1 MSQSNQFDSFNEG
14 NEGVNTSADTYTTES
29 SEDIYNTPDVVIDS
43 TLAEEA
49 SAKENPVVEAEES
62 TDASETPDSV
72 VPYNNQYFDQYNNN
86 TYGSNPYGN
95 DSYGTPIQRNNNPYT
110 NNQYGNN
117 LYGNNLYGNNLYG
130 NNQYGNN
137 QYGNNLYGNNQYGNN
152 QYGNGQYGN
161 NQYGDNQ
168 YSNNRYGNN
177 QYSNNRYGDNQYGNN
192 QYANNQYDTNQY
204 TNSWYGNNQYGSGP
218 AGNPPYGNN
227 QYSPYA
233 TPPKKNKSGLIIG
246 IIVTIIVLFFVA
258 ICALIYRAMSLYTQE
273 QKDTRSSREE
283 YRFDYNEDDWRTNRN
298 RRDRYRDDDNDDDY
312 DDYDD
317 YDDWY
322 DDYDDW
328 YDDWYD
334 DDYYYDEDSPYYE
347 FHDDIRYDLS
357 YSVDFDYDDYDAG
370 SDNVYIWYDYPVI
383 SGKDVSNLNRL
394 NDAIQDELDR
404 FVGLY
409 EDEYADMLY
418 DDDYYE
424 AYITTY
430 VTYMD
435 EEKMSIVFDERI
447 YSDYYID
454 VCLKCMNIDMEHG
467 VIMDNENILSIDD
480 DFSVDFRER
489 SDTQNGEISGLTM
502 MSDQQMTKLFN
513 SEQIIV
519 FYTPMGMEIGFNYDE
534 GWVTVTYEEYEQYLK
549 VF

>member
-1 MSQSNQFDSFNEG
+1 MSQSDQFDNFNEG
-14 NEGVNTSADTYTTES
+14 NDDVNTSTDTYTTES

-43 TLAEEA
+43 TLAEEVP
-49 SAKENPVVEAEES
+49 AKETPVVETGES
-62 TDASETPDSV
+62 TDAAAPDSV
-72 VPYNNQYFDQYNNN
+72 VPYNNQYGNQYNNQYSNQYSSQYNNN
-86 TYGSNPYGN
+86 IYGSNPYGDN
-95 DSYGTPIQRNNNPYT
+95 PYGSPAQQSNNPYGSNQYG

-117 LYGNNLYGNNLYG
+117 QYAGSQYGSNQYGNNQYSNNQYAGNQYGNNQYGDNQYG

-137 QYGNNLYGNNQYGNN
+137 QYGYNQYGSSQYGTN
-152 QYGNGQYGN
+152 QYNNGQY
-161 NQYGDNQ
+161 D
-168 YSNNRYGNN
+168 
-177 QYSNNRYGDNQYGNN
+177 
-192 QYANNQYDTNQY
+192 
-204 TNSWYGNNQYGSGP
+204 NNQYGSGP

-246 IIVTIIVLFFVA
+246 IIVAIIVLFFVA

-273 QKDTRSSREE
+273 QRGTRSSRDE
-283 YRFDYNEDDWRTNRN
+283 YDFNYGENNGGANRN
-298 RRDRYRDDDNDDDY
+298 QKYRHHDEDDY
-312 DDYDD
+312 DDYDDDD

-328 YDDWYD
+328 YDDYDDWYD

-357 YSVDFDYDDYDAG
+357 YSVEFDYEEYDT
-370 SDNVYIWYDYPVI
+370 DNENVYIWYDYPII
-383 SGKDVSNLNRL
+383 SGEDVPNLNRI
-394 NDAIQDELDR
+394 NDAVQDEIDL
-404 FVGLY
+404 FVGLF
-409 EDEYADMLY
+409 EDEYADQVY
-418 DDDYYE
+418 DDDDYYE

-447 YSDYYID
+447 YSDYYVD
-454 VCLKCMNIDMEHG
+454 VYLYCMNIDMEHG

-489 SDTQNGEISGLTM
+489 SDIQNGEISGLTM